1 MRASAR
7 LLMRPR
13 AGAALRAC
21 AWAGVVACAC
31 VLARPAITKA
41 QDLSALLEAPSG
53 LEASGEELEAFYDLL
68 SGKLIRA
75 RELAEKILQRKPTS
89 YVAHYVMGEVE
100 HDAEANFPR
109 AVFHFEQARTLFE
122 NKFGPAPREDEP
134 WRWHTRILLSLANAY
149 GEIEQHDK
157 KLALLARYNEL
168 YEPDH
173 LAECAWPLMKL
184 RRFDAARRAAAE
196 GLATDDP
203 RQREIALNA
212 LCAIE
217 FEAGRDDQSYVACKR
232 AMDNAKSLG
241 TEQDPADLMNFAEA
255 SRSVFKL
262 DEAERIDREAT
273 EVANAWYG
281 NPWSELT
288 ELYLREAR
296 LSEAL
301 SALREIAGYRAAR
314 PPHVRESDRNEN
326 RRALSSFFVVLGRSD
341 DALRITQK
349 GLVAPD
355 RRGHNS
361 RDPAQDHTVAA
372 LLDRSAHVLKAE
384 RSLEHAA
391 ARPWYRRLW
400 AEGEALVE
408 RAQGWISARR
418 AVRAVSQDDRLAGS
432 FEIGTARSAV
442 MPPWLAGDLV
452 RAVGAG
458 AGRAAIQIARS
469 EDQRSAAPAYYD
481 AFEGEA
487 AWLAADERAA
497 EQLLARADKTL
508 PSAEQLLR
516 ARVLALLAS
525 LREEQGSHAAAQ
537 RDFER
542 AMQIDPGVLRR
553 LALRLPVR
561 AAATSDPVSESF
573 LSGLGHSPRFDLGAQ
588 GLNVEVHAD
597 RARGEACL
605 IGASGAQL
613 ACAHAEAKANE
624 GADDLAAKLLA
635 AFHDRVFAPPIDL
648 SQVDANSLDG
658 STLRGSD
665 KDLSPLLSGDG
676 LE

>member
-1 MRASAR
+1 MRAVGTLQKGRGAR
-7 LLMRPR
+7 TL
-13 AGAALRAC
+13 AC
-21 AWAGVVACAC
+21 ALALAC
-31 VLARPAITKA
+31 VFASPDTVAA

-53 LEASGEELEAFYDLL
+53 LEANGEELEAFYDLL

-75 RELAEKILQRKPTS
+75 REQAEKILRRKPDS

-109 AVFHFEQARTLFE
+109 AVFHFEQARSLFE
-122 NKFGPAPREDEP
+122 NKFGNAPREQEP

-149 GEIEQHDK
+149 GEIEQHEK

-173 LAECAWPLMKL
+173 LAEQAWPLMKL
-184 RRFDAARRAAAE
+184 RHFDAARRAAAE

-217 FEAGRDDQSYVACKR
+217 FEAGHDDQSYVACKR
-232 AMDNAKSLG
+232 AMDNSKSLG

-273 EVANAWYG
+273 EVAIAWYG

-301 SALREIAGYRAAR
+301 SGLREIAGYRAAR

-326 RRALSSFFVVLGRSD
+326 RRALSSFFVVLGRPD

-372 LLDRSAHVLKAE
+372 LLDRGAHGLKAE
-384 RSLEHAA
+384 RSLEQAA
-391 ARPWYRRLW
+391 ARPWYQRWW

-408 RAQGWISARR
+408 RAQGWLSARR
-418 AVRAVSQDDRLAGS
+418 AVREVSHDERLAGS

-452 RAVGAG
+452 QAVGAG
-458 AGRAAIQIARS
+458 AARAAIKIARS
-469 EDQRSAAPAYYD
+469 EDRRSASPAYYD

-487 AWLAADERAA
+487 AWLAGDEVA
-497 EQLLARADKTL
+497 EQLLSRADKAL

-525 LREEQGSHAAAQ
+525 LREDQGAHAAAQ

-561 AAATSDPVSESF
+561 VTGATEPVGEAFVSA
-573 LSGLGHSPRFDLGAQ
+573 LGHSPRFDLGDQ
-588 GLNVEVHAD
+588 GLMVEVHAD

-605 IGASGAQL
+605 IGVSGAQL
-613 ACAHAEAKANE
+613 ACGRAEAKANE
-624 GADDLAAKLLA
+624 SADDLAARLLS
-635 AFHDRVFAPPIDL
+635 AFHDHVFAPPIDL